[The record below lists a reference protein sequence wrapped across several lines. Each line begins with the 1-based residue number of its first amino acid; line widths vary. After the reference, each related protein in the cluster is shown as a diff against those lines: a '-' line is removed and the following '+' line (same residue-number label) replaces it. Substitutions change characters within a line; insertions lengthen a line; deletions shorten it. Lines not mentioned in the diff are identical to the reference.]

1 MSNIPL
7 PPKSDLE
14 SLSQLPKEELVSIIV
29 QQQRVI
35 EQFKQEIEQF
45 KQEIERLKAQHCTD
59 SQTSSSPPSTDLL
72 KKSEKPKAS
81 SETTPGKRLP
91 GGQPGHPGKTRK
103 GFGRVDRYEI
113 LRPEQ
118 CSNCGGE
125 QFQVEPVGVQHQQVA
140 RLVERP
146 IEIVEYQR
154 HSCECASC
162 GQIVSAPWAA
172 DVVPGQD
179 LSIGLQSLLVW
190 LGNLGHLSYEK
201 QQEFV
206 WELGQVAVGVGTLQ
220 ATNSRMASR
229 VAGVVEC
236 LWEWGQQQNH
246 VHVDETPWPVM
257 GIKEWLWVPTGR
269 KEFCLFHAGD
279 TRSRDELETMLGSKF
294 EGILSSD
301 DFSVYNGYPAK
312 GQQKCLAHLR
322 RHFKKVIRLGHGNN
336 PELGQAFL
344 DLIDQAFAQH
354 RQWRESQDDAA
365 YRAWAES
372 FKHRIEQG
380 LRQWSGK
387 AGHAAGILLRRR
399 FGGGGLPRR
408 TSASLRDKAAQWWY
422 FLDYPEV
429 PPDNNQ
435 AERSLRLAVTKRKVC
450 GGSRAMDR
458 FTQTADLLSV
468 IQTCRAQGR
477 SVIEFFKQVLM
488 AHVSAKVSKPSLIP
502 QLST

>member
-1 MSNIPL
+1 M
-7 PPKSDLE
+7 
-14 SLSQLPKEELVSIIV
+14 
-29 QQQRVI
+29 
-35 EQFKQEIEQF
+35 
-45 KQEIERLKAQHCTD
+45 
-59 SQTSSSPPSTDLL
+59 
-72 KKSEKPKAS
+72 
-81 SETTPGKRLP
+81 P

-154 HSCECASC
+154 HSCSLSQLRTNRFCALGSRR
-162 GQIVSAPWAA
+162 GTRTRLEHWTAIVAA
-172 DVVPGQD
+172 KR
-179 LSIGLQSLLVW
+179 

-246 VHVDETPWPVM
+246 VHVDETPWPVI
-257 GIKEWLWVPTGR
+257 GIKEWLWVATG

-372 FKHRIEQG
+372 FKHKIEQG

-399 FGGGGLPRR
+399 FGGGVLPRR
-408 TSASLRDKAAQWWY
+408 HSASLRDKAAQWWY
-422 FLDYPEV
+422 LLDYPEV
-429 PPDNNQ
+429 HPYNNQ

-450 GGSRAMDR
+450 GGSRAMDL

-477 SVIEFFKQVLM
+477 SVIDFFKQVLM